1 MSIFQLEEWWA
12 TTVGASEEF
21 HSNSICVGNVDN
33 SNPPM
38 DKIVVGSF
46 EGILRIFSP
55 QPRPYRTED
64 VIIEKDLGAPILQVD
79 CKTNLVSAKITQKFL
94 DGADPTK
101 TIAIAVLH
109 SRKLSIGVIVHH
121 EAFSQYQEVY

>member
-55 QPRPYRTED
+55 QARPYRTED
-64 VIIEKDLGAPILQVD
+64 VIIEKDIGAPIL
-79 CKTNLVSAKITQKFL
+79 
-94 DGADPTK
+94 
-101 TIAIAVLH
+101 
-109 SRKLSIGVIVHH
+109 
-121 EAFSQYQEVY
+121 